1 MKNALKMLRDKHG
14 LTQDELAER
23 VGVSRQTI
31 ISLERGKYDPSIK
44 LAFKLSQTLDTAIEK
59 IFIYE
64 RENDEID
71 D

>member
-1 MKNALKMLRDKHG
+1 MLRDKHG

>member
-1 MKNALKMLRDKHG
+1 LKNALKMLRDKHG